1 MNEEIKAESTR
12 NIDPGQEKFSAGPY
26 IARVIKHADPYYL
39 GGLEVELLKI
49 ARVLG
54 FKINELR
61 KQISLRRLERR
72 KKIGYVH
79 WFKMLFCWKFLSNF
93 EKNKWNF

>member
-39 GGLEVELLKI
+39 GGLEVELLKTTEAGSIGETLGQTTIVYYASRRISHI
-49 ARVLG
+49 AHISQIFRLQIG
-54 FKINELR
+54 PLTTDQLELAF
-61 KQISLRRLERR
+61 
-72 KKIGYVH
+72 V
-79 WFKMLFCWKFLSNF
+79 
-93 EKNKWNF
+93 